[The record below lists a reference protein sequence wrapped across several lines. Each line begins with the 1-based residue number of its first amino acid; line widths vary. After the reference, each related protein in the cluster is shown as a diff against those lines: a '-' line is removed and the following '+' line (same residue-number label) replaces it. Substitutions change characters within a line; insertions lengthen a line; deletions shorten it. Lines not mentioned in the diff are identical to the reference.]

1 MSKCTSMKPDIPL
14 ETILKAISNKK
25 RLEIFNF
32 ITNEKFLI
40 KTELITRFSLQRAGL
55 DFHLSALEEAGLIGL
70 FEIKIKGR
78 KYVFVYPKATWRVD
92 LDLLETSSLHE
103 FLPAELQED
112 DFPKLTEQFWVEF
125 SVIKNPQ
132 TIKKILEK
140 IISKMGTDSF
150 EYQCQRC
157 TNEPGIMKCSK
168 CEKLFC
174 TECAKIIKKPDKA
187 KITLCFDCIENQFS

>member
-1 MSKCTSMKPDIPL
+1 MESDTSL

-25 RLEIFNF
+25 RLEIFNY
-32 ITNEKFLI
+32 IIDEKFLI
-40 KTELITRFSLQRAGL
+40 KTELITRFGLQRAGL
-55 DFHLSALEEAGLIGL
+55 DFHLTALEEAGLIGL

-92 LDLLETSSLHE
+92 LDHLETSSLHE
-103 FLPAELQED
+103 FLPAELLED
-112 DFPKLTEQFWVEF
+112 DFSKLTEQFWVDS

-140 IISKMGTDSF
+140 LVSKIGTDTS

-157 TNEPGIMKCSK
+157 KNEPGIMKCSK
-168 CEKLFC
+168 CSKLYC
-174 TECAKIIKKPDKA
+174 TECAEIIRKA
-187 KITLCFDCIENQFS
+187 DGTKITLCYDCIANQFS